1 MSINTGLD
9 LKTRFALEKMKRIKI
24 SEISSVLV
32 QFFLCAFLF
41 FASDNFQGTF
51 VDFRFMMF
59 SLDEL
64 ARILIYVQK
73 IFKCRMLFKMLLSMC
88 LVIVQKELGT

>member
-32 QFFLCAFLF
+32 QFFLCGFLF

-59 SLDEL
+59 SLDE
-64 ARILIYVQK
+64 RISTYLNLCPENLQMQDA
-73 IFKCRMLFKMLLSMC
+73 F
-88 LVIVQKELGT
+88 

>member
-1 MSINTGLD
+1 MSVNTGLD

-59 SLDEL
+59 SLDE
-64 ARILIYVQK
+64 RI
-73 IFKCRMLFKMLLSMC
+73 
-88 LVIVQKELGT
+88 GTYLNLCPKNLQMQDAF